1 MFYAIVIFISAFLIF
16 LVQPLIAKQILPWFG
31 GSAAVWGTCLLFFQ
45 SALLAG
51 YAYADVL
58 TRYLSLK
65 RQVLLHGVL
74 LLVAALTMPII
85 ANDSWRPLGNEEPI
99 LRILG
104 LLLVTIG
111 LPYFLLASTTPLI
124 GAWYWRRFQTS
135 APYRLF
141 ALSNFASLLALLG
154 YPFLIEPWLGN
165 RETAWMW
172 SVLFVIFAILCF
184 ALGRFTV
191 NQSAPSLVDE
201 ANPNATQVKP
211 ISDPHHRIQPTQWLR
226 WVALSAI
233 GSALLLGVSSHLT
246 QNISSAP
253 LLWVVPLSLYLIT
266 FIISFD
272 HPRWY
277 LRVIYLPLAI
287 VLVPLMAWLSDSL
300 NLKLVTPIYAC
311 GLFVVCMVCH
321 GELARLKPHP
331 SKLTTFYLSIS
342 IGGALGSLAMAVI
355 APLLFTGYFELY
367 AALIAATIVA
377 FFIPI
382 GQKSRDRWLAKGI
395 SGIVIVAVSAL
406 SWMGIQDYTLGVRFM
421 ERDFYGVVRT
431 RDNSTGSDFRSL
443 IHGAIAHGGQLLA
456 EELQMTPSSYY
467 GPTSGYGRVFN
478 SLPDTPKQ
486 VGVIGLGAGALAV
499 YAKPGDHWV
508 FYEISP
514 SVVRAAEKDFT
525 FLEKMKGTHEIVIG
539 DGRLS
544 LDRESPRQFDILAM
558 DAFSGDSI
566 PTHLITKEAMEIY
579 MKHLKPNGV
588 IVFQAT
594 NRFVDLLPVA
604 RNLAD
609 AHGLSIVLVTDSP
622 EFETGPE
629 YWLAHTDQVIMTRN
643 TALLNSDKI
652 KSGAVEIPKHKSFPM
667 FTDDYINLLRLF
679 KKSS

>member
-1 MFYAIVIFISAFLIF
+1 
-16 LVQPLIAKQILPWFG
+16 
-31 GSAAVWGTCLLFFQ
+31 
-45 SALLAG
+45 
-51 YAYADVL
+51 
-58 TRYLSLK
+58 
-65 RQVLLHGVL
+65 
-74 LLVAALTMPII
+74 
-85 ANDSWRPLGNEEPI
+85 
-99 LRILG
+99 
-104 LLLVTIG
+104 
-111 LPYFLLASTTPLI
+111 
-124 GAWYWRRFQTS
+124 
-135 APYRLF
+135 
-141 ALSNFASLLALLG
+141 
-154 YPFLIEPWLGN
+154 
-165 RETAWMW
+165 
-172 SVLFVIFAILCF
+172 
-184 ALGRFTV
+184 
-191 NQSAPSLVDE
+191 
-201 ANPNATQVKP
+201 
-211 ISDPHHRIQPTQWLR
+211 
-226 WVALSAI
+226 
-233 GSALLLGVSSHLT
+233 
-246 QNISSAP
+246 
-253 LLWVVPLSLYLIT
+253 
-266 FIISFD
+266 
-272 HPRWY
+272 
-277 LRVIYLPLAI
+277 
-287 VLVPLMAWLSDSL
+287 
-300 NLKLVTPIYAC
+300 
-311 GLFVVCMVCH
+311 
-321 GELARLKPHP
+321 
-331 SKLTTFYLSIS
+331 
-342 IGGALGSLAMAVI
+342 MAVI

-406 SWMGIQDYTLGVRFM
+406 SWKGIQDYTLGVRFM

-525 FLEKMKGTHEIVIG
+525 FLKKMKGTHEIVIG

-643 TALLNSDKI
+643 TVLLNSEKI
-652 KSGAVEIPKHKSFPM
+652 KSGAVEIPKRKDFPM

>member
-1 MFYAIVIFISAFLIF
+1 M
-16 LVQPLIAKQILPWFG
+16 
-31 GSAAVWGTCLLFFQ
+31 
-45 SALLAG
+45 
-51 YAYADVL
+51 
-58 TRYLSLK
+58 
-65 RQVLLHGVL
+65 
-74 LLVAALTMPII
+74 
-85 ANDSWRPLGNEEPI
+85 
-99 LRILG
+99 
-104 LLLVTIG
+104 
-111 LPYFLLASTTPLI
+111 
-124 GAWYWRRFQTS
+124 
-135 APYRLF
+135 
-141 ALSNFASLLALLG
+141 
-154 YPFLIEPWLGN
+154 
-165 RETAWMW
+165 
-172 SVLFVIFAILCF
+172 
-184 ALGRFTV
+184 
-191 NQSAPSLVDE
+191 
-201 ANPNATQVKP
+201 
-211 ISDPHHRIQPTQWLR
+211 
-226 WVALSAI
+226 ALSAI

-253 LLWVVPLSLYLIT
+253 LLWVVPLALYLIT

-277 LRVIYLPLAI
+277 KRAVFLPLAI
-287 VLVPLMAWLSDSL
+287 VLVPAMAWLSDSL
-300 NLKLVTPIYAC
+300 NLKMVTPVYAL

-355 APLLFTGYFELY
+355 APLVFAGYFELY
-367 AALIAATIVA
+367 AALIGAAVIA
-377 FFIPI
+377 LFIPI
-382 GQKSRDRWLAKGI
+382 GETSRMRWFAKG
-395 SGIVIVAVSAL
+395 VASLVVLAVGLL
-406 SWMGIQDYTLGVRFM
+406 SWQGIRDYTLDVRFM

-431 RDNSTGSDFRSL
+431 RDNSTGANFRSL
-443 IHGAIAHGGQLLA
+443 IHGAIAHGGQLLE

-467 GPTSGYGRVFN
+467 GPTSGYGRVFA
-478 SLPDTPKQ
+478 SLPDAPKT

-514 SVVRAAEKDFT
+514 SVVTAAKKDFT

-544 LDRESPRQFDILAM
+544 LDREPSRQFDVLAM

-604 RNLAD
+604 KNLAD

-622 EFETGPE
+622 DFETGPE
-629 YWLAHTDQVIMTRN
+629 YWLANTDQVIMTRN
-643 TALLNSDKI
+643 QNLLNQEKI
-652 KSGAVEIPKHKSFPM
+652 KSGAVEIQKRPGFPM

-679 KKSS
+679 KRGS

>member
-1 MFYAIVIFISAFLIF
+1 
-16 LVQPLIAKQILPWFG
+16 
-31 GSAAVWGTCLLFFQ
+31 
-45 SALLAG
+45 
-51 YAYADVL
+51 
-58 TRYLSLK
+58 
-65 RQVLLHGVL
+65 
-74 LLVAALTMPII
+74 
-85 ANDSWRPLGNEEPI
+85 
-99 LRILG
+99 
-104 LLLVTIG
+104 
-111 LPYFLLASTTPLI
+111 
-124 GAWYWRRFQTS
+124 
-135 APYRLF
+135 
-141 ALSNFASLLALLG
+141 
-154 YPFLIEPWLGN
+154 
-165 RETAWMW
+165 
-172 SVLFVIFAILCF
+172 
-184 ALGRFTV
+184 
-191 NQSAPSLVDE
+191 
-201 ANPNATQVKP
+201 
-211 ISDPHHRIQPTQWLR
+211 
-226 WVALSAI
+226 
-233 GSALLLGVSSHLT
+233 
-246 QNISSAP
+246 
-253 LLWVVPLSLYLIT
+253 
-266 FIISFD
+266 
-272 HPRWY
+272 
-277 LRVIYLPLAI
+277 
-287 VLVPLMAWLSDSL
+287 LVPLMAWLSDSL

-355 APLLFTGYFELY
+355 APLLFAGYFELY

-406 SWMGIQDYTLGVRFM
+406 SWKGIQDYTLGVRFM

-525 FLEKMKGTHEIVIG
+525 FLKKMKGTHEIVIG

-643 TALLNSDKI
+643 TVLLNSEKI
-652 KSGAVEIPKHKSFPM
+652 KSGAVEIPKRNDFPM